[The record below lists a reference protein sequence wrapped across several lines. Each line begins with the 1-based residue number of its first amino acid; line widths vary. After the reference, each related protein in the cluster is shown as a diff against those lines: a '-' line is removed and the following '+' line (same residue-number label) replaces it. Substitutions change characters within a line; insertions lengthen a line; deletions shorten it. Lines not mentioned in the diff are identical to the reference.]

1 MASRPPRASRGLTA
15 QRAIKIL
22 QDSKLVDLKQSVG
35 SVVEAV
41 GRLEDFDGYAICW
54 LHYVFLGPGPR
65 FDEELV
71 SPVGR
76 G

>member
-1 MASRPPRASRGLTA
+1 MASNPRASRGLTA

-22 QDSKLVDLKQSVG
+22 QDSKLVDVNQSVG
-35 SVVEAV
+35 SVLGAV

-54 LHYVFLGPGPR
+54 LHYVLIGPGPR
-65 FDEELV
+65 LGDEVV
-71 SPVGR
+71 SPAVR